1 MERIM
6 MRRAFIALALFAAAI
21 SGAGANWEAV
31 ERVEPYSISGTTGI
45 ELYQSIGANGPKI
58 GIGRAIAYTNFDLK
72 WSRDYQPQ
80 PDGSC
85 VLVTARPHLII
96 TYALPK
102 PSSSLSPAMQRNWD
116 RFIEGIRAHE
126 RVHGEDIKEMVRA
139 IEAYSVGLSA
149 PADPGCQKVRQKLQA
164 RLGELSQA
172 QRQKSRDFDR
182 VEMSNGGNIH
192 QLILT
197 LVNG

>member
-1 MERIM
+1 MI
-6 MRRAFIALALFAAAI
+6 RRALLVLALVATAI
-21 SGAGANWEAV
+21 PVAQANWEAV

-102 PSSSLSPAMQRNWD
+102 PSSSLSADMQRSWD

-126 RVHGEDIKEMVRA
+126 NVHGEDIKDMVRA

-149 PADPGCQKVRQKLQA
+149 PDDAGCQKVRQKLQA

-182 VEMSNGGNIH
+182 VEMGNGGNIH

>member
-1 MERIM
+1 M
-6 MRRAFIALALFAAAI
+6 MRRTVLALALVAAAI
-21 SGAGANWEAV
+21 PAQADWEAV
-31 ERVEPYSISGTTGI
+31 ERVEPYSISGTSGI
-45 ELYQSIGANGPKI
+45 ELYQSIGARGPKI

-102 PSSSLSPAMQRNWD
+102 PSSNLSPAMQRNWD
-116 RFIEGIRAHE
+116 SFIEGIRVHE
-126 RVHGEDIKEMVRA
+126 KVHGEDIKKMVRA
-139 IEAYSVGLSA
+139 IEAFSVGLTA
-149 PADPGCQKVRQKLQA
+149 PDDAGCQKVRQKLQA
-164 RLGELSQA
+164 RLGKLSQA

>member
-1 MERIM
+1 M
-6 MRRAFIALALFAAAI
+6 MRRAFLALALTVAAI
-21 SGAGANWEAV
+21 PARADWEAV
-31 ERVEPYSISGTTGI
+31 ERIEPYSISGTSGI

-116 RFIEGIRAHE
+116 SFIEGIRVHE

-139 IEAYSVGLSA
+139 IEAFSVGLTA
-149 PADPGCQKVRQKLQA
+149 PDDAGCQKVRQKLQA

-182 VEMSNGGNIH
+182 IEMSNGGNIH

>member
-1 MERIM
+1 M
-6 MRRAFIALALFAAAI
+6 MRRAVLALALVAAAI
-21 SGAGANWEAV
+21 PAQADWEAV
-31 ERVEPYSISGTTGI
+31 ERVEPYSISGTSGI
-45 ELYQSIGANGPKI
+45 ELYQSIGARGPKI

-116 RFIEGIRAHE
+116 AFIEGIRVHE

-139 IEAYSVGLSA
+139 IEAYSVGLTA
-149 PADPGCQKVRQKLQA
+149 ADDAGCQKVRQKLQT

-182 VEMSNGGNIH
+182 VEMGNGGNIH

>member
-1 MERIM
+1 
-6 MRRAFIALALFAAAI
+6 MRRAFLALAMLAAAAP
-21 SGAGANWEAV
+21 GAKANWEAV

-45 ELYQSIGANGPKI
+45 ELYQSIGARGPKI

-85 VLVTARPHLII
+85 VLVTARPNLII

-102 PSSSLSPAMQRNWD
+102 PSSTLAPAMKLAWD
-116 RFIEGIRAHE
+116 RFIDGIRAHE
-126 RVHGEDIKEMVRA
+126 KVHGEDIKEMVRA

-149 PADPGCQKVRQKLQA
+149 PDDARCQKVRQKLQA

-182 VEMSNGGNIH
+182 VEMSSGGNIH

>member
-1 MERIM
+1 
-6 MRRAFIALALFAAAI
+6 MRRAFLALALFAAAI
-21 SGAGANWEAV
+21 SGTAANWEAV

-139 IEAYSVGLSA
+139 IEAYSVGLRA

-197 LVNG
+197 LVND

>member
-1 MERIM
+1 M
-6 MRRAFIALALFAAAI
+6 MRRAFLALALLASAI
-21 SGAGANWEAV
+21 SGAQANWEAV
-31 ERVEPYSISGTTGI
+31 ERVEPYSISGTSGI

-80 PDGSC
+80 SDGSC

-116 RFIEGIRAHE
+116 RFIDGIRAHE

-182 VEMSNGGNIH
+182 VEMGNGGNIH

>member
-1 MERIM
+1 M
-6 MRRAFIALALFAAAI
+6 MRRAPLVLALVVTAIPAAQ
-21 SGAGANWEAV
+21 ANWEAV

-102 PSSSLSPAMQRNWD
+102 PSSSLSADMQRNWD

-126 RVHGEDIKEMVRA
+126 NVHGEDIKDMVRA
-139 IEAYSVGLSA
+139 IEAYSVGLAA
-149 PADPGCQKVRQKLQA
+149 PDDAGCQKVRQKLQA

-182 VEMSNGGNIH
+182 VEMGNGGNIH

>member
-1 MERIM
+1 M
-6 MRRAFIALALFAAAI
+6 MRRATLALALLAAAI
-21 SGAGANWEAV
+21 PAARADWQAV

-102 PSSSLSPAMQRNWD
+102 PSSSLSADMQRSWD

-126 RVHGEDIKEMVRA
+126 NVHGEDIKDMVRA

-149 PADPGCQKVRQKLQA
+149 PDDAGCQKVRQKLQA

-182 VEMSNGGNIH
+182 VEMGNGGNIH

>member
-6 MRRAFIALALFAAAI
+6 MRRAFLALALIASAG
-21 SGAGANWEAV
+21 SGALANWEAV

-126 RVHGEDIKEMVRA
+126 NVHGEDIKDMVRA

-182 VEMSNGGNIH
+182 VEMGNGGNIH

>member
-1 MERIM
+1 
-6 MRRAFIALALFAAAI
+6 MRRTFLALALTAAAI
-21 SGAGANWEAV
+21 PARADWEAV
-31 ERVEPYSISGTTGI
+31 ERIEPYSISGTSGI

-102 PSSSLSPAMQRNWD
+102 PSSSLSPTMQRNWD
-116 RFIEGIRAHE
+116 SFIEGIRVHE

-139 IEAYSVGLSA
+139 IEAYSIGLTA
-149 PADPGCQKVRQKLQA
+149 PDDAGCQKVRQKLQA

>member
-1 MERIM
+1 M
-6 MRRAFIALALFAAAI
+6 MRRTFLALALTAAAI
-21 SGAGANWEAV
+21 PARADWEAV
-31 ERVEPYSISGTTGI
+31 ERIEPYSISGTSGI

-102 PSSSLSPAMQRNWD
+102 PSSSLSPTMQRNWD
-116 RFIEGIRAHE
+116 SFIEGIRVHE

-139 IEAYSVGLSA
+139 IEAYSIGLTA
-149 PADPGCQKVRQKLQA
+149 PDDAGCQKVRQKLQA

>member
-1 MERIM
+1 M
-6 MRRAFIALALFAAAI
+6 MRRALLVLALVATAIPAAR
-21 SGAGANWEAV
+21 ANWEAV

-102 PSSSLSPAMQRNWD
+102 PSSSLSADMQRNWD
-116 RFIEGIRAHE
+116 RFIEGIRTHE
-126 RVHGEDIKEMVRA
+126 NVHGEDIKDMVRA

-149 PADPGCQKVRQKLQA
+149 PDDAGCQKVRQKLQA

-182 VEMSNGGNIH
+182 VEMGNGGNIH

>member
-1 MERIM
+1 
-6 MRRAFIALALFAAAI
+6 MRRSLLVLALLVTAIPAAR
-21 SGAGANWEAV
+21 ANWEAV

-102 PSSSLSPAMQRNWD
+102 PSSSLSADMQHNWD
-116 RFIEGIRAHE
+116 RFIEGIRTHE
-126 RVHGEDIKEMVRA
+126 NVHGEDIKDMVRA

-149 PADPGCQKVRQKLQA
+149 PDDAGCQKVRQKLQA

-182 VEMSNGGNIH
+182 VEMGDGGNIH
-192 QLILT
+192 QLVLT

>member
-1 MERIM
+1 M
-6 MRRAFIALALFAAAI
+6 MRRAVLALALIAAALP
-21 SGAGANWEAV
+21 ARADWEAV
-31 ERVEPYSISGTTGI
+31 ERVEPYSISGTSGI

-116 RFIEGIRAHE
+116 AFIEGIRVHE

-139 IEAYSVGLSA
+139 IEAFSVGLSA
-149 PADPGCQKVRQKLQA
+149 PDDAGCQKVRQKLQA
-164 RLGELSQA
+164 RLGELSNA

-182 VEMSNGGNIH
+182 IEMSNGGNIH

>member
-6 MRRAFIALALFAAAI
+6 MRRAFLALALFAAAI
-21 SGAGANWEAV
+21 SGAAANWEAV
-31 ERVEPYSISGTTGI
+31 ERGEPYSISGTTGI

-80 PDGSC
+80 PGGSC

>member
-1 MERIM
+1 
-6 MRRAFIALALFAAAI
+6 MRRALLVLALVATAIPAAQ
-21 SGAGANWEAV
+21 ANWEAV

-102 PSSSLSPAMQRNWD
+102 PSSSLSADMQRNWD
-116 RFIEGIRAHE
+116 RFIEGIRTHE
-126 RVHGEDIKEMVRA
+126 NVHGEDIKDMVRA

-149 PADPGCQKVRQKLQA
+149 PDDAGCQKVRQKLQA

-182 VEMSNGGNIH
+182 VEMGNGGNIH

>member
-1 MERIM
+1 M
-6 MRRAFIALALFAAAI
+6 MRRALLALATIIAGVPA
-21 SGAGANWEAV
+21 AGAWEAV

-45 ELYQSIGANGPKI
+45 ELYQSIGARGPKI

-102 PSSSLSPAMQRNWD
+102 PSAALSPTMQRNWD
-116 RFIEGIRAHE
+116 RFIEGIRVHE
-126 RVHGEDIKEMVRA
+126 KVHGEDIKEMVRA

-149 PADPGCQKVRQKLQA
+149 PDDAGCQKVRQKLQA

>member
-1 MERIM
+1 M
-6 MRRAFIALALFAAAI
+6 MRRALLVLALVATAIPAAR
-21 SGAGANWEAV
+21 ANWEAV

-102 PSSSLSPAMQRNWD
+102 PSSSLSADMQRNWD

-126 RVHGEDIKEMVRA
+126 NVHGEDIKDMVRA
-139 IEAYSVGLSA
+139 IEAYSVGLTA
-149 PADPGCQKVRQKLQA
+149 PDDAACQKVRQKLQA

-182 VEMSNGGNIH
+182 VEMGNGGNIH

>member
-1 MERIM
+1 M
-6 MRRAFIALALFAAAI
+6 MRRTVLALALVAAAI
-21 SGAGANWEAV
+21 PAQADWEAV
-31 ERVEPYSISGTTGI
+31 ERVEPYSISGTSGI

-116 RFIEGIRAHE
+116 SFIEGIRVHE

-139 IEAYSVGLSA
+139 IEAFSVGLTA
-149 PADPGCQKVRQKLQA
+149 PDDAGCQKVRQKLQA